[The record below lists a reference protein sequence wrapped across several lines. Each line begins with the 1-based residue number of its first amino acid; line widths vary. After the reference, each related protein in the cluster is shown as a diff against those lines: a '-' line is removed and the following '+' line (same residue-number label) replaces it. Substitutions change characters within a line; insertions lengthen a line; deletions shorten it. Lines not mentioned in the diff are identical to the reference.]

1 MENVLELTER
11 LESLVEKARREAQEI
26 VDQAKREAQAAV
38 EAAKQEAERRR
49 LNAQRRVGIEDFLVE
64 REAQARKE
72 AEKVRRE
79 YEERAKKILAVSE
92 EKIEEAVKA
101 VLEEVLPK

>member
-1 MENVLELTER
+1 
-11 LESLVEKARREAQEI
+11 
-26 VDQAKREAQAAV
+26 DQAKREAQAAV